1 MHSEITLGMLASAIP
16 APRLQPSLRTNVL
29 QGRLNL
35 VKKFFSVVLS
45 AALASTIAA
54 QSGPPRSPDATKPIQ
69 QSESAVPVSATPN
82 PRELKLPAGTPIDI
96 EATYT
101 VSSLDFRPGDYL
113 SFRVLVPVMIDGVT
127 LIERGSLVTGRVVE
141 AKRGGHWGKA
151 GRLSWTIQDVVA
163 TDGTR
168 VPLQAQKDLPTG
180 RTGIKGTS
188 HGGEV
193 ATRTVLFGALLFPL
207 SPLAL
212 MTGFKRGENAV
223 LPEGKRFVVFV
234 QSDTAVRFPVR

>member
-1 MHSEITLGMLASAIP
+1 
-16 APRLQPSLRTNVL
+16 
-29 QGRLNL
+29 
-35 VKKFFSVVLS
+35 VKKLFSLVLLTS
-45 AALASTIAA
+45 LASTITA
-54 QSGPPRSPDATKPIQ
+54 QSGATRSADATKPIQ
-69 QSESAVPVSATPN
+69 PSESTVATSAPIQL
-82 PRELKLPAGTPIDI
+82 RELKLPAGTPIDI

-101 VSSLDFRPGDYL
+101 ISSIDFRPGDYL

-127 LIERGSLVTGRVVE
+127 LIEKKSLVTGRVVE

-163 TDGTR
+163 VDGTR

-180 RTGIKGTS
+180 RDGIKGAS

-193 ATRTVLFGALLFPL
+193 AAKTIVFGALLFPL

-212 MTGFKRGENAV
+212 MGGFKRGENAV
-223 LPEGKRFVVFV
+223 LPEGKRFIVFV
-234 QSDTAVRFPVR
+234 QKETTLKVSVGR

>member
-1 MHSEITLGMLASAIP
+1 MRSSISVLLTIVFLSS
-16 APRLQPSLRTNVL
+16 SL
-29 QGRLNL
+29 
-35 VKKFFSVVLS
+35 
-45 AALASTIAA
+45 AA
-54 QSGPPRSPDATKPIQ
+54 QSARAPDSATKPIQ
-69 QSESAVPVSATPN
+69 PSESAAAISAPAQPR
-82 PRELKLPAGTPIDI
+82 PRELKLPAGTPLDI

-101 VSSLDFRPGDYL
+101 VSSIDFRPGDYL

-127 LIERGSLVTGRVVE
+127 LIDKGSLVTGRVVE

-163 TDGTR
+163 VDGTR

-180 RTGIKGTS
+180 RNGIKGTS

-193 ATRTVLFGALLFPL
+193 ATKTILFGALIFPL

-212 MTGFKRGENAV
+212 MGGFKRGEDAV

-234 QSDTAVRFPVR
+234 QSEAIVKASGR

>member
-1 MHSEITLGMLASAIP
+1 MRSSISVFLTIAFLCS
-16 APRLQPSLRTNVL
+16 SL
-29 QGRLNL
+29 
-35 VKKFFSVVLS
+35 
-45 AALASTIAA
+45 AA
-54 QSGPPRSPDATKPIQ
+54 QSARAPDSATKPIQ
-69 QSESAVPVSATPN
+69 PSESAVATPAPPQ

-101 VSSLDFRPGDYL
+101 VSSIDFRSGDYL

-127 LIERGSLVTGRVVE
+127 LIDKGSLVTGRVVE

-180 RTGIKGTS
+180 RNGIKGTS

-223 LPEGKRFVVFV
+223 LPEGKRFIVYV

>member
-1 MHSEITLGMLASAIP
+1 MRSSI
-16 APRLQPSLRTNVL
+16 SLLLTVAFL
-29 QGRLNL
+29 CSSL
-35 VKKFFSVVLS
+35 
-45 AALASTIAA
+45 AA
-54 QSGPPRSPDATKPIQ
+54 QSARAPESATKPIQ
-69 QSESAVPVSATPN
+69 PSESAAAISAPAQPQ

-101 VSSLDFRPGDYL
+101 VSSIDFRPGDYL

-127 LIERGSLVTGRVVE
+127 LIDKYSLVTGRVVE

-180 RTGIKGTS
+180 RNGIKGTS
-188 HGGEV
+188 HAGEV
-193 ATRTVLFGALLFPL
+193 ATKTILMGALLAPLFPIA
-207 SPLAL
+207 PLAL
-212 MTGFKRGENAV
+212 MSGFKRGEDAI
-223 LPEGKRFVVFV
+223 LPQGKRFVVFV
-234 QSDTAVRFPVR
+234 QKETTLKVSVER

>member
-1 MHSEITLGMLASAIP
+1 
-16 APRLQPSLRTNVL
+16 
-29 QGRLNL
+29 
-35 VKKFFSVVLS
+35 VKKLFSLVLLTS
-45 AALASTIAA
+45 LASTITA
-54 QSGPPRSPDATKPIQ
+54 QSGATRSADATKPIQ
-69 QSESAVPVSATPN
+69 PSESTVATSAPIQL
-82 PRELKLPAGTPIDI
+82 RELKLPAGTPIDI

-101 VSSLDFRPGDYL
+101 ISSIDFRPGDYL

-127 LIERGSLVTGRVVE
+127 LIEKKSLVTGRVVE

-163 TDGTR
+163 VDGTR

-180 RTGIKGTS
+180 RDGIKGTS

-193 ATRTVLFGALLFPL
+193 AAKTIVFGALLFPL

-212 MTGFKRGENAV
+212 MGGFKRGENAV
-223 LPEGKRFVVFV
+223 LPEGKRFIVFV
-234 QSDTAVRFPVR
+234 QKETMLKVSVGR

>member
-1 MHSEITLGMLASAIP
+1 MRSSISVLLTIAFLCS
-16 APRLQPSLRTNVL
+16 SL
-29 QGRLNL
+29 
-35 VKKFFSVVLS
+35 
-45 AALASTIAA
+45 AA
-54 QSGPPRSPDATKPIQ
+54 QSARAPEGATKPIQ
-69 QSESAVPVSATPN
+69 PSESAVAIPALAQPPP

-101 VSSLDFRPGDYL
+101 VSSIDFRPGDYL

-127 LIERGSLVTGRVVE
+127 LIDTGSLVTGRVVE

-180 RTGIKGTS
+180 RNGIKGTS

-193 ATRTVLFGALLFPL
+193 ATKTILMGALLAPLFPIA
-207 SPLAL
+207 PAL
-212 MTGFKRGENAV
+212 MSGFKRGEDAV
-223 LPEGKRFVVFV
+223 LPQGKRFVVYV

>member
-1 MHSEITLGMLASAIP
+1 MRSSISVLLTIVFLCS
-16 APRLQPSLRTNVL
+16 SL
-29 QGRLNL
+29 
-35 VKKFFSVVLS
+35 
-45 AALASTIAA
+45 AA
-54 QSGPPRSPDATKPIQ
+54 QSAGAPEGATKPIQ
-69 QSESAVPVSATPN
+69 PSESAVAISATPN
-82 PRELKLPAGTPIDI
+82 PRELRLPAGTSIDI

-101 VSSLDFRPGDYL
+101 VSSIDFRPGDYL

-127 LIERGSLVTGRVVE
+127 LIDKGSLVTGRVVE

-180 RTGIKGTS
+180 RNGIKGTS

-193 ATRTVLFGALLFPL
+193 ATKTVLMGALLAPLFPIA
-207 SPLAL
+207 PLAL
-212 MTGFKRGENAV
+212 LSGFKRGEDAV
-223 LPEGKRFVVFV
+223 LPQGKRFVVFV
-234 QSDTAVRFPVR
+234 QRETAVRFPVR

>member
-1 MHSEITLGMLASAIP
+1 MRCSISVLLTIVFLYS
-16 APRLQPSLRTNVL
+16 SL
-29 QGRLNL
+29 
-35 VKKFFSVVLS
+35 
-45 AALASTIAA
+45 AA
-54 QSGPPRSPDATKPIQ
+54 QSARATENATKPIQ
-69 QSESAVPVSATPN
+69 SSESGVAILAPAQPQ

-101 VSSLDFRPGDYL
+101 VSSVDFRPGDYL
-113 SFRVLVPVMIDGVT
+113 SFRVLVPIMIDGVT
-127 LIERGSLVTGRVVE
+127 LIDRGSLVTGRVVE
-141 AKRGGHWGKA
+141 AKRGGHGGKA

-168 VPLQAQKDLPTG
+168 VSLQAQKDLSSA
-180 RTGIKGTS
+180 RNGIKGTS

-212 MTGFKRGENAV
+212 MSGFKRGEDAV
-223 LPEGKRFVVFV
+223 LPQGKRFVVFV
-234 QSDTAVRFPVR
+234 QSDTAIRFPVR

>member
-1 MHSEITLGMLASAIP
+1 MRSSI
-16 APRLQPSLRTNVL
+16 SLLLTIA
-29 QGRLNL
+29 
-35 VKKFFSVVLS
+35 FLS
-45 AALASTIAA
+45 SSLAA
-54 QSGPPRSPDATKPIQ
+54 QSARAPESAIKPIQ
-69 QSESAVPVSATPN
+69 PSESATTILGPPQPQ

-101 VSSLDFRPGDYL
+101 VSSIDFRPGDYL

-127 LIERGSLVTGRVVE
+127 LIDKYSLVTGRVVE

-163 TDGTR
+163 TDGSR
-168 VPLQAQKDLPTG
+168 VPLQAQKDLPAG
-180 RTGIKGTS
+180 RNGIKGTS

-223 LPEGKRFVVFV
+223 LPEGKRFVVYV
-234 QSDTAVRFPVR
+234 QTETVVKASVGH